1 MPRSTGQERKL
12 LALREYFHQYTDKD
26 HTKSIKEIIDYLESK
41 DIFACEKTIYKDI
54 SILRDILHEPVEYNP
69 HKHGYALKKPTFEPY
84 ELRLM
89 IDSIQSN
96 RFITQAEASSISAKI
111 KNMANVYV
119 KDSLNRV
126 SYVSGRIH
134 SMNDAVVKDTDK
146 IYHAIQGNYK
156 ISFRYFHHSPDN
168 SKSRTYS
175 KKGDNYVVSPFATHW
190 ENGNYYLYAYVSDK
204 KSFRSFRID
213 RMERIS
219 ELITTPRD
227 GIEEYH
233 KYQLTAPKVKV
244 FQTYHGKEY
253 KVKMRFSNHLAS
265 SVIDQFGEDIWI
277 APEDKGHFTIV
288 ANVEISPPFFAWIAT
303 FGRSAKILSPEPVVE
318 EMKKFIGK
326 INDMYNEEGEK

>member
-26 HTKSIKEIIDYLESK
+26 HTKSIKDIIDYLESK

-227 GIEEYH
+227 GVSEYK

-253 KVKMRFSNHLAS
+253 KVKMRFSNRLAS

-326 INDMYNEEGEK
+326 INGMYNEEGEK